1 MLELF
6 EANRTGFNQKL
17 EVGETIEY
25 KDKNYIIIGIYNT
38 RINRIGDPRITSDLV
53 CQSVNYSP
61 DLTSR
66 YKKYVLL
73 EYRHKITDEIGLNN
87 TRNIFKIGTVIPY
100 SNNEEKIFY
109 QIYGIEKFEYEH
121 VDLLVTYQMRLIE
134 PWSQA
139 EIDKAVKLNRLSKFN
154 VLGNAF

>member
-25 KDKNYIIIGIYNT
+25 KDKNYIIIG
-38 RINRIGDPRITSDLV
+38 
-53 CQSVNYSP
+53 
-61 DLTSR
+61 

-73 EYRHKITDEIGLNN
+73 EYRHKITDEIGVNN

>member
-1 MLELF
+1 M
-6 EANRTGFNQKL
+6 
-17 EVGETIEY
+17 
-25 KDKNYIIIGIYNT
+25 
-38 RINRIGDPRITSDLV
+38 
-53 CQSVNYSP
+53 
-61 DLTSR
+61 
-66 YKKYVLL
+66 LL
-73 EYRHKITDEIGLNN
+73 EYRHKITDEIGVNN

-134 PWSQA
+134 PWSQV

>member
-73 EYRHKITDEIGLNN
+73 EYRHKITDENSVNN

>member
-6 EANRTGFNQKL
+6 EATRTGFNQKL

-25 KDKNYIIIGIYNT
+25 ENRNYIIIGIYNT

-53 CQSVNYSP
+53 CQSVSYTP
-61 DLTSR
+61 DFTSK
-66 YKKYVLL
+66 YKKYLSY
-73 EYRHKITDEIGLNN
+73 EYRHKVTGEIGVNN
-87 TRNIFKIGTVIPY
+87 NRNIFKIGTVIP
-100 SNNEEKIFY
+100 SSTNKEKVFY
-109 QIYGIEKFEYEH
+109 QIYGIEKFEYEY

-154 VLGNAF
+154 VLGNAL